1 MIPERYA
8 NYSEVMKYAKNIVS
22 GKKIACV
29 ELKEA
34 AQRFLDDLKNKDYE
48 TDYTDAEFVI
58 GIIEK
63 TFVHIKGPLKNKP
76 LLLESWQKFII
87 YNLLGFFL
95 KGTKERRFKEAFI
108 FIPRKNGKTTFV
120 SALSWGLAL
129 LERKTGSTVYIVG
142 NVLKQAL
149 QSFEILKKNIFQM
162 EGGELEAKRVYKI
175 LDNNQEH
182 SISKSF
188 ENSLGEEEASIKLEA
203 LASNPDNS
211 DGYNCNIAICDE
223 MHAYKTSDK
232 YYVIRQAMK
241 AYTNKL
247 IIGITT
253 AGKNM
258 NSFCYKRL
266 IYCQKVLKKQF
277 KDEQLF
283 IFICKADQNS
293 KGEVD
298 MTDPA
303 EHEKANPN
311 YNISINSK
319 EILDEALQA
328 QNDITAKNQ
337 FLNKSLNVYTN
348 SMNKY
353 FDIDKVKSSD
363 EKHNWTIEDL
373 LKFNIKWFGGADLSV
388 EWDLSATCLYGSY
401 NDIDICIAQGYMPR
415 TKAQLKA
422 EKDQIPFFW
431 WEEKKWLTICN
442 SETIEP
448 EDLVKWFLKMRN
460 LGFKIQEVR
469 FDRYKSKDFVASM
482 EKHNFK
488 MVDQDQNYW
497 KKTEGFRRIEKHIIK
512 ENYYY
517 LHNKAYEY
525 CIGNVK
531 GIEDSNDRVRFEKN
545 SKEERIDLFDCSVSG
560 AKGLIEYQSKQAKI
574 KNWF

>member
-1 MIPERYA
+1 MIPERYE
-8 NYSEVMKYAKNIVS
+8 NYSEVMNYAKNITS
-22 GKKIACV
+22 GKKAACV

-34 AQRFLDDLKNKDYE
+34 AERFLEDLKNKEYD
-48 TDYTDAEFVI
+48 TDFTDAEFVI

-63 TFVHIKGPLKNKP
+63 TFVHIKGPLKNTP
-76 LLLESWQKFII
+76 FLLRDWQKFIV

-95 KGTKERRFKEAFI
+95 KGTDERRFKEAFI

-120 SALSWGLAL
+120 SALAWGLAL
-129 LERKTGSTVYIVG
+129 LERKTGSTLYIVG
-142 NVLKQAL
+142 NVLKQAM
-149 QSFEILKKNIFQM
+149 QSFEILLKNLYQM
-162 EGGELEAKRVYKI
+162 EGGEDEAKKVYKI
-175 LDNNQEH
+175 LNNNQEH

-188 ENSLGEEEASIKLEA
+188 ENSKGEEEASIKLEA
-203 LASNPDNS
+203 LASNPDNQ

-223 MHAYKTSDK
+223 MHAYKTSEK

-266 IYCQKVLKKQF
+266 CYCQKVLKKQF

-283 IFICKADQNS
+283 IFICKADQNK

-298 MTDPA
+298 ITDPK

-311 YNISINSK
+311 YNVSIRAK
-319 EILDEALQA
+319 DILDEALQA
-328 QNDITAKNQ
+328 QNDVTAKNQ

-353 FDIDKVKSSD
+353 FDIAGVQASD
-363 EKHNWTIEDL
+363 AKYNWTIQDL
-373 LKFNIKWFGGADLSV
+373 LKFPIKWFGGADLSV

-401 NDIDICIAQGYMPR
+401 QGVDICIAQGYMPR
-415 TKAQLKA
+415 VKAQEKA
-422 EKDQIPFFW
+422 EQDQIPFFW
-431 WEEKKWLTICN
+431 WEEKNWLTICN
-442 SETIEP
+442 SETVEP

-469 FDRYKSKDFVASM
+469 FDRYKSKEFVSSM
-482 EKHNFK
+482 ESHHFK
-488 MVDQDQNYW
+488 MTDQDQNYW
-497 KKTEGFRRIEKHIIK
+497 KKTEGFRRIEKQIIK

-531 GIEDSNDRVRFEKN
+531 AIEDSHDRVKFEKN
-545 SKEERIDLFDCSVSG
+545 SKDERIDLFDCSVSG
-560 AKGLIEYQSKQAKI
+560 AKGVIEYQAKQNKI
-574 KNWF
+574 KDWF

>member
-1 MIPERYA
+1 MIPERYE
-8 NYSEVMKYAKNIVS
+8 NYSEVMNYAKNITS
-22 GKKIACV
+22 GKKAACV

-34 AQRFLDDLKNKDYE
+34 AERFLEDLKNKEYD
-48 TDYTDAEFVI
+48 TDFTDAEFVI

-63 TFVHIKGPLKNKP
+63 TFVHIKGPLKNTP
-76 LLLESWQKFII
+76 FLLRDWQKFIV

-95 KGTKERRFKEAFI
+95 KGTDERRFKEAFI

-120 SALSWGLAL
+120 SALAWGLAL
-129 LERKTGSTVYIVG
+129 LERKTGSTLYIVG
-142 NVLKQAL
+142 NVLKQAM
-149 QSFEILKKNIFQM
+149 QSFEILLKNLYQM
-162 EGGELEAKRVYKI
+162 EGGEDEAKKVYKI
-175 LDNNQEH
+175 LNNNQEH

-188 ENSLGEEEASIKLEA
+188 ENSKGEEEASIKLEA
-203 LASNPDNS
+203 LASNPDNQ

-223 MHAYKTSDK
+223 MHAYKTSEK

-266 IYCQKVLKKQF
+266 CYCQKVLKKQF

-283 IFICKADQNS
+283 IFICKADQNK

-298 MTDPA
+298 ITDPK

-311 YNISINSK
+311 YNVSIRAK
-319 EILDEALQA
+319 DILDEALQA
-328 QNDITAKNQ
+328 QNDVTAKNQ

-353 FDIDKVKSSD
+353 FDIAVVQASD
-363 EKHNWTIEDL
+363 AKYNWTIQDL
-373 LKFNIKWFGGADLSV
+373 LKFPIKWFGGADLSV
-388 EWDLSATCLYGSY
+388 EWDLTATCLYGSY
-401 NDIDICIAQGYMPR
+401 QGVDICIAQGYMPR
-415 TKAQLKA
+415 VKAQEKA
-422 EKDQIPFFW
+422 EQDQIPFFW
-431 WEEKKWLTICN
+431 WEEKNWLTICN
-442 SETIEP
+442 SETVEP

-469 FDRYKSKDFVASM
+469 FDRYKSKEFVSSM
-482 EKHNFK
+482 ESHHFK
-488 MVDQDQNYW
+488 MTDQDQNYW
-497 KKTEGFRRIEKHIIK
+497 KKTEGFRRIEKQIIK

-531 GIEDSNDRVRFEKN
+531 AIEDSHDRVKFEKN
-545 SKEERIDLFDCSVSG
+545 SKDERIDLFDCSVSG
-560 AKGLIEYQSKQAKI
+560 AKGVIEYQAKQNKM

>member
-8 NYSEVMKYAKNIVS
+8 NYSEVMQYAKNIVS

-34 AQRFLDDLKNKDYE
+34 AQRFLDDLKNKDYDTE
-48 TDYTDAEFVI
+48 YTDAEFVI

-63 TFVHIKGPLKNKP
+63 TFVHIKGPLKNNP

-149 QSFEILKKNIFQM
+149 QSFDILKKNVFQM
-162 EGGELEAKRVYKI
+162 EGGEAEAKKVYKI

-188 ENSLGEEEASIKLEA
+188 ENSLGEEEAFIKLEA

-223 MHAYKTSDK
+223 VHAYKNPDK

-258 NSFCYKRL
+258 NSFCYNRL
-266 IYCQKVLKKQF
+266 IYCQKVLKNQF

-283 IFICKADQNS
+283 IFICKADQNN

-298 MTDPA
+298 MTNPI

-311 YNISINSK
+311 YNISINAK

-353 FDIDKVKSSD
+353 FDIDKVKASD

-388 EWDLSATCLYGSY
+388 EWDLSATCLYGNY

>member
-1 MIPERYA
+1 MIPERYE
-8 NYSEVMKYAKNIVS
+8 NYSKVLKYAKDIVS
-22 GKKIACV
+22 GKKVACV
-29 ELKEA
+29 ELIES
-34 AQRFLDDLKNKDYE
+34 AQRFLDDLNSKNYDINFI
-48 TDYTDAEFVI
+48 DAEFVI

-76 LLLESWQKFII
+76 FLLADWEKFIV
-87 YNLLGFFL
+87 YNLLGFYI
-95 KGTKERRFKEAFI
+95 KGTDERRFKEAFI

-120 SALSWGLAL
+120 SALAWGLSL

-149 QSFEILKKNIFQM
+149 QSFEILLKNIYQM
-162 EGGELEAKRVYKI
+162 EGGEDKAKNEYKI
-175 LDNNQEH
+175 LNNNQEH

-188 ENSLGEEEASIKLEA
+188 ENSKGEEEASIKLEA
-203 LASNPDNS
+203 LASNPENQ

-223 MHAYKTSDK
+223 MHAYKTSEK

-241 AYTNKL
+241 AYKNKL

-258 NSFCYKRL
+258 NSFCYQRL

-277 KDEQLF
+277 VDEQLF
-283 IFICKADQNS
+283 IFICKADQNQ

-298 MTDPA
+298 MTDPI

-311 YNISINSK
+311 YNVSIRAQD
-319 EILDEALQA
+319 ILDEALQA

-337 FLNKSLNVYTN
+337 FLNKTLNIYTN

-353 FDIDKVKSSD
+353 FDITKVQASD
-363 EKHNWTIEDL
+363 NKYDWTIQDL
-373 LKFNIKWFGGADLSV
+373 LKFPIKWFGGADLSI
-388 EWDLSATCLYGSY
+388 EWDLSASCLYGTY
-401 NDIDICIAQGYMPR
+401 KDVDICIAQGYMPR
-415 TKAQLKA
+415 LKAQEKA

-442 SETIEP
+442 NETVEY
-448 EDLVKWFLKMRN
+448 EDLVKWFLKMRE

-469 FDRYKSKDFVASM
+469 YDKYKSKEFVSSM
-482 EKHNFK
+482 ESHHFK
-488 MVDQDQNYW
+488 MVNQDQNYW
-497 KKTEGFRRIEKHIIK
+497 KKTEGFRRIEKKILK
-512 ENYYY
+512 EQYYF

-531 GIEDSNDRVRFEKN
+531 GIEDSQDRVKFEKN
-545 SKEERIDLFDCSVSG
+545 SETERIDLFDSSVSG
-560 AKGLIEYQSKQAKI
+560 AKGLIEYQAKQSKI

>member
-1 MIPERYA
+1 MIPERFA
-8 NYSEVMKYAKNIVS
+8 NYSEVMTYSKNITS
-22 GKKIACV
+22 GKKVACV
-29 ELKEA
+29 ELKET

-48 TDYTDAEFVI
+48 TDFTDAEFVI

-76 LLLESWQKFII
+76 LLLNDWQKFIV
-87 YNLLGFFL
+87 YNLLGFFI

-120 SALSWGLAL
+120 SALAWGLAL

-149 QSFEILKKNIFQM
+149 QSFEILKKNVFQM
-162 EGGELEAKRVYKI
+162 EGGEKEAKEVYKI

-188 ENSLGEEEASIKLEA
+188 ENSKGEEEASIKLEA
-203 LASNPDNS
+203 LASNPDNQ

-223 MHAYKTSDK
+223 MHAYKTAEK

-241 AYTNKL
+241 AYTNRL

-253 AGKNM
+253 AGKNI

-266 IYCQKVLKKQF
+266 VYCQKVLKKQF

-283 IFICKADQNS
+283 IFICKSDQDK
-293 KGEVD
+293 KGDVD
-298 MTDPA
+298 ITNPI

-311 YNISINSK
+311 YNVSVRAQDLI
-319 EILDEALQA
+319 DEANQA
-328 QNDITAKNQ
+328 INDVTAKNQ
-337 FLNKSLNVYTN
+337 FLNKSLNIYTN
-348 SMNKY
+348 DMNKY
-353 FDIDKVKSSD
+353 FDIQAVQASD
-363 EKHNWTIEDL
+363 SKYNWTIQEL
-373 LKFNIKWFGGADLSV
+373 LKLPIKWFGGADLSV
-388 EWDLSATCLYGSY
+388 EWDLSATCLYGNY
-401 NDIDICIAQGYMPR
+401 NDVDICIAQGYMPR
-415 TKAQLKA
+415 TKAQQKA
-422 EKDQIPFFW
+422 EQDQIPFFF

-442 SETIEP
+442 NETIEP
-448 EDLVKWFLKMRN
+448 EDLVKWFLKMRSI
-460 LGFKIQEVR
+460 GFKIIEVR
-469 FDRYKSKDFVASM
+469 FDRYKSKDFVSSM
-482 EKHNFK
+482 ESHNFK

-497 KKTEGFRRIEKHIIK
+497 KKSEGFRRIEKHIIND
-512 ENYYY
+512 NYYY
-517 LHNKAYEY
+517 MHNKAYEY

-531 GIEDSNDRVRFEKN
+531 GIEDSHDRVKFEKN
-545 SKEERIDLFDCSVSG
+545 SKDERIDLFDCSVSG
-560 AKGLIEYQSKQAKI
+560 AKGLIEYQAKQNKI

>member
-1 MIPERYA
+1 MIPERFA
-8 NYSEVMKYAKNIVS
+8 NYSEVMTYSKNITS
-22 GKKIACV
+22 GKKVACV
-29 ELKEA
+29 ELKET

-48 TDYTDAEFVI
+48 TDFTDAEFVI

-76 LLLESWQKFII
+76 LLLNDWQKFIV
-87 YNLLGFFL
+87 YNLLGFFI

-120 SALSWGLAL
+120 SALAWGLAL

-149 QSFEILKKNIFQM
+149 QSFEILKKNVFQM
-162 EGGELEAKRVYKI
+162 EGGEKEAKEVYKI

-188 ENSLGEEEASIKLEA
+188 ENSKGEEEASIKLEA
-203 LASNPDNS
+203 LASNPDNQ

-223 MHAYKTSDK
+223 MHAYKTAEK

-241 AYTNKL
+241 AYTNRL

-253 AGKNM
+253 AGKNI

-283 IFICKADQNS
+283 IFICKSDQDK
-293 KGEVD
+293 KGDVD
-298 MTDPA
+298 ITNPI

-311 YNISINSK
+311 YNVSVRAQDLI
-319 EILDEALQA
+319 DEANQA
-328 QNDITAKNQ
+328 INDVTAKNQ
-337 FLNKSLNVYTN
+337 FLNKSLNIYTN
-348 SMNKY
+348 DMNKY
-353 FDIDKVKSSD
+353 FDIQAVQASD
-363 EKHNWTIEDL
+363 SKYNWTIQEL
-373 LKFNIKWFGGADLSV
+373 LKLPIKWFGGADLSV
-388 EWDLSATCLYGSY
+388 EWDLSATCLYGNY
-401 NDIDICIAQGYMPR
+401 NDVDICIAQGYMPR
-415 TKAQLKA
+415 TKAQQKA
-422 EKDQIPFFW
+422 EQDQIPFFF

-442 SETIEP
+442 NETIEP
-448 EDLVKWFLKMRN
+448 EDLVKWFLKMRSI
-460 LGFKIQEVR
+460 GFKIIEVR
-469 FDRYKSKDFVASM
+469 FDRYKSKDFVSSM
-482 EKHNFK
+482 ESHNFK

-497 KKTEGFRRIEKHIIK
+497 KKSEGFRRIEKHIIND
-512 ENYYY
+512 NYYY
-517 LHNKAYEY
+517 MHNKAYEY

-531 GIEDSNDRVRFEKN
+531 GIEDSHDRVKFEKN
-545 SKEERIDLFDCSVSG
+545 SKDERIDLFDCSVSG
-560 AKGLIEYQSKQAKI
+560 AKGLIEYQAKQNKI

>member
-8 NYSEVMKYAKNIVS
+8 NYSEVMKYSKDIVS
-22 GKKIACV
+22 EKKVACV
-29 ELKEA
+29 ELKET
-34 AQRFLDDLKNKDYE
+34 AQRFLEDLKNRDYE

-120 SALSWGLAL
+120 SALAWGLAL

-162 EGGELEAKRVYKI
+162 EGGEIDAKKVYKI

-266 IYCQKVLKKQF
+266 IYCQKVLKNQF

-283 IFICKADQNS
+283 IFICKADQNN

-298 MTDPA
+298 MTDPV

-311 YNISINSK
+311 YNISINAK
-319 EILDEALQA
+319 EILDESLQA

-353 FDIDKVKSSD
+353 FDIDKVKASD
-363 EKHNWTIEDL
+363 EKYNWTIEDL
-373 LKFNIKWFGGADLSV
+373 LKFNIKWFGGADLSI

-442 SETIEP
+442 NETIES

-560 AKGLIEYQSKQAKI
+560 AKGLIEYQSKQSKI